1 MIVMAFN
8 KKILLDLLKYEKLIS
23 ELPGTKLEYYDEK
36 KYYEL
41 EHQLR
46 YIRDFIIWKQSFP
59 KYLKLFTDFKN
70 QLINDETFLDDFF
83 DLYNESK
90 SLLENKFST
99 DLVREFAYN
108 SKDFE
113 DLIVNPKS
121 SGLII
126 FLDDLSL
133 KLELLEDDMDR
144 NVTNQETL
152 HSYIKK
158 IYPIIESFK

>member
-1 MIVMAFN
+1 M
-8 KKILLDLLKYEKLIS
+8 
-23 ELPGTKLEYYDEK
+23 
-36 KYYEL
+36 
-41 EHQLR
+41 
-46 YIRDFIIWKQSFP
+46 
-59 KYLKLFTDFKN
+59 
-70 QLINDETFLDDFF
+70 
-83 DLYNESK
+83 YNESK